1 MQRSN
6 QLSVEI
12 IINENTMAREQINVN
27 KDCTCHTGLAKDH
40 GGHLANQPR
49 LKLIEKDKC

>member
-12 IINENTMAREQINVN
+12 GINENTIERHLIN
-27 KDCTCHTGLAKDH
+27 
-40 GGHLANQPR
+40 AN
-49 LKLIEKDKC
+49 